1 MNGLLQKISKIAF
14 KLPAA
19 IIIASTVAAISAG
32 YFGYTEIDTNLSK
45 TTNDRIRIILNNQKT
60 RLANYLG
67 EIENDLHEKAINVE
81 TIQAVNQFNAA
92 WAKLGSAP
100 EAKLQKAY
108 ITDNANKLGEKE
120 KLDFAPADNTYNI
133 AHKKFHPR
141 MRDFLYTRGY
151 YDIFLFNLEGDLI
164 YTVFKE
170 LDYATNLKTGKYNN
184 TGLGTVFQKAL
195 KLNVGERIFDDFKPY
210 SPSHG
215 APASF
220 IAEPIFD
227 LAGKRIGVIA
237 FQMPIDNMNNIMK
250 SKGQLGATGETFI
263 IGSDGLM
270 RSDSER
276 NEDFKILAT
285 KIEAPLLAEATIDTV
300 VIREN
305 QNYHNQN
312 SIMAVSNLSFHNS
325 IWTLV
330 AVQDMDEIFAP
341 LYKTRNFMLLAV
353 FIVLSII
360 GFVGFLVSR
369 SITKP
374 VSNLT
379 NVMTLIAGGKLET
392 EIKGA
397 VRSDEIGDMAKAVL
411 VFKDNAL
418 DNIKLEKQQVIERKN
433 MQENAKAGQQSFANS
448 FKQNIVG
455 LIENVSESCGNMN
468 LNSKELIS
476 ESEQSIEQSKN
487 AKTASERASMN
498 VQNVA
503 AAAEELSSS
512 IEEIGRQVNQ
522 SRGIV
527 SEAMTGAAATN
538 NKVTELSTAAKGI
551 GEVINLIQSI
561 AEQTNLLAL
570 NATIEAARAGD
581 AGKGFAVVATEVKA
595 LANQTA
601 KATDDISAHILSIQE
616 STEHTVSSIAEIT
629 DTMTQVNEIT
639 AVIAAAVEE
648 QGSAT
653 ILISENIQ
661 EASAETTLV
670 SNNMVVVTDR
680 ADKANQSA
688 NEMNNATEIMN
699 LQTQQLQT
707 QVDDFINEILVA

>member
-1 MNGLLQKISKIAF
+1 MNGLMQKISKISF

-19 IIIASTVAAISAG
+19 IIIASTIAALSAG
-32 YFGYTEIDTNLSK
+32 YFGYSQIDNNLSQ
-45 TTNDRIRIILNNQKT
+45 TTDDRIRIILTNQKT
-60 RLANYLG
+60 RMANYLE
-67 EIENDLHEKAINVE
+67 EIENDLHQKATNVE
-81 TIQAVNQFNAA
+81 TIQAVSQFNDA
-92 WAKLGSAP
+92 WAKLGNNP
-100 EAKLQKAY
+100 ETSLQKAY
-108 ITDNANKLGEKE
+108 ITDNAHKLGEKE
-120 KLDFAPADNTYNI
+120 KLDFAPADNSYNS

-151 YDIFLFNLEGDLI
+151 YDIFLFNLNGDLI

-170 LDYATNLKTGKYNN
+170 LDYATNLKDGKYSD

-195 KLNVGERIFDDFKPY
+195 KLNAGEHIFDDFKPY

-215 APASF
+215 AAASF

-227 LAGKRIGVIA
+227 LGGKRMGVIA

-250 SKGQLGATGETFI
+250 SHGQLGNSGETFI

-276 NEDFKILAT
+276 YEDFKILTT
-285 KIEAPLLAEATIDTV
+285 KVEAPILAKATNDTV
-300 VIREN
+300 LISQN
-305 QNYHNQN
+305 QNYHGKN
-312 SIMAVSNLSFHNS
+312 SIMAATNLNFHNTE
-325 IWTLV
+325 WTLV
-330 AVQDMDEIFAP
+330 AVQEMSEVFAP
-341 LYKTRNFMLLAV
+341 LYNARNYMLVVVLA
-353 FIVLSII
+353 VLSII
-360 GFVGFLVSR
+360 GFIGFLVSR

-374 VSNLT
+374 ISNLT
-379 NVMTLIAGGKLET
+379 NVMTLIADGKLTT
-392 EIKGA
+392 EVNGTA
-397 VRSDEIGDMAKAVL
+397 RPDEIGNMANAVL

-418 DNIKLEKQQVIERKN
+418 HKITLEKQQVTEREDMLQNTKSEQ
-433 MQENAKAGQQSFANS
+433 QEFASN

-455 LIENVSESCGNMN
+455 MIENVSTSCATMSIS
-468 LNSKELIS
+468 SKELMVD
-476 ESEQSIEQSKN
+476 SEQSIEQSNN

-503 AAAEELSSS
+503 AAAEQLSSS

-522 SRGIV
+522 SRSIV
-527 SEAMTGAAATN
+527 SDAMTGAAATN
-538 NKVTELSTAAKGI
+538 DKVSELSTAAHGI
-551 GEVINLIQSI
+551 GEVISLIQSI

-601 KATDDISAHILSIQE
+601 KATDEISSHINSIQE
-616 STEHTVSSIAEIT
+616 STEHTVASIAEIT
-629 DTMTQVNEIT
+629 DTMTQVNDIT

-670 SNNMVVVTDR
+670 SNNMGVVTDR

-688 NEMNNATEIMN
+688 NDMNNATDMMN
-699 LQTQQLQT
+699 VQTQDLQH
-707 QVDDFINEILVA
+707 QVNDFIKEILVA